1 MSQTQRHSMPPT
13 PVPELLLRD
22 SGKRITI
29 DGKVYRILEMYRSNT
44 CTINYNVKPKPKA
57 LKQYGRA

>member
-1 MSQTQRHSMPPT
+1 MSQKNRHSMPPT

-29 DGKVYRILEMYRSNT
+29 DGKVYRVLEMYRSNT
-44 CTINYNVKPKPKA
+44 CSINYNVKPKQKRSR
-57 LKQYGRA
+57 QYAGA